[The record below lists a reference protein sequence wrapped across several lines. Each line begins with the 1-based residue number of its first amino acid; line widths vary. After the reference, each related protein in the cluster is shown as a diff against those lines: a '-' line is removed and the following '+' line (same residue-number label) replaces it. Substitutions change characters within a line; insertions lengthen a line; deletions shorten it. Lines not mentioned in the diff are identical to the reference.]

1 MKKVFLYVVGILAG
15 LYALAC
21 VMVAVLLSIAVDFVD
36 KMRGL
41 KPRRRN

>member
-21 VMVAVLLSIAVDFVD
+21 VTVAVLLSIAVDKVN
-36 KMRGL
+36 KM
-41 KPRRRN
+41 KD

>member
-1 MKKVFLYVVGILAG
+1 MKKAFLYVVGILAG
-15 LYALAC
+15 LYALAGAI
-21 VMVAVLLSIAVDFVD
+21 VVVLFSIAVDKVK